1 MDLYQSLVTV
11 NPVTL
16 IAQIC
21 NLFIQLLIVKIFFL
35 DKIKAV
41 LDKRRET
48 ADKQIADAEA
58 AKSEA
63 AAIKQTYEEN
73 MRQAKTKA
81 DDMILSAQKTA
92 GVIRTMLG
100 RRVPGHF
107 DEEQYALCWIVDF
120 PMYEIGDESGEL
132 EFCHN
137 PFSMPSGGLDV
148 LLKVCDAL
156 EYAHSRNVMHGDLKP
171 ANIMIGEYHETYIM
185 DWGIARRIGENP
197 EEAENPDGKRGIC
210 GTPHYLA
217 PEMVVG
223 EVCDQRADIF
233 AMGVILFEA
242 VTLKSAFTG
251 SSVQELMENI
261 RDGRMEPL
269 EHRFHVR
276 IDRDLKC
283 GHRTHQCPESDGKG
297 VKGAGEHLRHVKALH
312 TVTSSGRRM

>member
-92 GVIRTMLG
+92 AQRSEEIISQAQKQAAQIKTKAASDIEMEKKKAINDAK
-100 RRVPGHF
+100 
-107 DEEQYALCWIVDF
+107 DEI
-120 PMYEIGDESGEL
+120 S
-132 EFCHN
+132 
-137 PFSMPSGGLDV
+137 
-148 LLKVCDAL
+148 
-156 EYAHSRNVMHGDLKP
+156 DL
-171 ANIMIGEYHETYIM
+171 AMA
-185 DWGIARRIGENP
+185 IA
-197 EEAENPDGKRGIC
+197 GK
-210 GTPHYLA
+210 
-217 PEMVVG
+217 VVG
-223 EVCDQRADIF
+223 RELNDADQ
-233 AMGVILFEA
+233 
-242 VTLKSAFTG
+242 
-251 SSVQELMENI
+251 
-261 RDGRMEPL
+261 DGM
-269 EHRFHVR
+269 
-276 IDRDLKC
+276 IDRFIEELGDQK
-283 GHRTHQCPESDGKG
+283 
-297 VKGAGEHLRHVKALH
+297 
-312 TVTSSGRRM
+312 